1 MQTLA
6 VKMDNELSAARF
18 LLFWVEGKE
27 GELDFMPNGW
37 LWAVGAIQSFASS
50 LQTLGVKVRYIS
62 NFFLPLGRWPNSPAA
77 DPTF

>member
-1 MQTLA
+1 MQTL
-6 VKMDNELSAARF
+6 SRWITSY
-18 LLFWVEGKE
+18 LLFISFFFWVGGKE

-37 LWAVGAIQSFASS
+37 LWAAGAIQSFASS